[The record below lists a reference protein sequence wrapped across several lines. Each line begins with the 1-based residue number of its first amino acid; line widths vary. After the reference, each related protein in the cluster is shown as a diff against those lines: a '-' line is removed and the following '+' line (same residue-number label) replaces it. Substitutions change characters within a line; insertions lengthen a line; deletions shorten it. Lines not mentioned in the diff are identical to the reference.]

1 MRGCVSALSSAE
13 SLWGIEGGFRRVF
26 GTCVVWFI
34 GKVTVPHYS

>member
-26 GTCVVWFI
+26 GTRAVWFI